1 MRILFWLRK
10 FSSTGGIQILASRLL
25 VALQE
30 RGHEFIVI
38 TSRTDPAQTD
48 RAEYSGIPVHYLPFQ
63 DVSTYR
69 DIERVVDVKRRVEEI
84 KHNFSPA
91 LLHVFA
97 VGRGDFFH
105 LTSVALHALPLLVTL
120 HGERLCSDTAFGRLA
135 RKTVRASNWITCV
148 SQAVLAET
156 RLRLPEVTSKS
167 SVVYNG
173 YEMPSCVPNLPPR
186 PPVLLCL
193 GRLVREKGFDVA
205 LKAFASVATRF
216 PGMRLLIAGHGP
228 EHCELRQQTAQLR
241 IEGSV
246 DFIGSVAP
254 DHVPKL
260 LNSVTAV
267 LMPSRYE
274 PFGLVALEAA
284 AVGRPIIASRIEGLS
299 EIVVDRQT
307 GILVEPENSAQVSQ
321 AIELLVN
328 HPETA
333 MQLGHAARQRV
344 QAVFPW
350 KRCVDSYDALYQRL
364 GSIGVQGDL
373 SRASSNNKV

>member
-38 TSRTDPAQTD
+38 TSRTDPEQTD
-48 RAEYSGIPVHYLPFQ
+48 LAEYRGIPVHYLPFQ
-63 DVSTYR
+63 DVWTYR
-69 DIERVVDVKRRVEEI
+69 DIERAVEVKRRVEEI
-84 KHNFSPA
+84 KHNFSPV

-105 LTSVALHALPLLVTL
+105 LTTAGLHALPLLVTL
-120 HGERLCSDTAFGRLA
+120 HGEHLCSDTAFGRLA
-135 RKTVRASNWITCV
+135 TQTVRASNWTTCV
-148 SQAVLAET
+148 SQSVLAQT
-156 RLRLPEVTSKS
+156 RLRVPEVTSRS

-173 YEMPSCVPNLPPR
+173 YEMPSCVPDLPPR

-205 LKAFASVATRF
+205 LKAFASVSTRF
-216 PGMRLLIAGHGP
+216 PRMRLLIAGHGP
-228 EHCELRQQTAQLR
+228 EHYELRQQAAQLG
-241 IEGSV
+241 IKDSV

-284 AVGRPIIASRIEGLS
+284 SVGRPIVASRIGGLS
-299 EIVVDRQT
+299 EIVIDRQT
-307 GILVEPENSAQVSQ
+307 GILVEPENSAQISE
-321 AIELLVN
+321 AIVFLVN
-328 HPETA
+328 HPEKA
-333 MQLGHAARQRV
+333 IQLGRAARQRV

-350 KRCVDSYDALYQRL
+350 DRCVDSYDALYQRL
-364 GSIGVQGDL
+364 GSIGMQGNL
-373 SRASSNNKV
+373 SRGSSNNRL